1 MSRPPV
7 LHVPKPGASARPRR
21 ARASSAAA
29 NPRARAPEG
38 AGATDGIAP
47 AGAAGGEQP
56 GVPGPEAAAGGE
68 NAGAADAGAAA
79 MADEIAAL
87 RRRCAAAEAANA
99 AKSLFLATMSHEI
112 REPMNGVIGMTRL
125 LLETPLSA
133 EQQTHVEAV
142 HEAGQALLTIIN
154 DILDLSQMEAGRLT
168 LDRIDFELDKLVD
181 RVAAIVAPRVA
192 AKGLALE
199 VRLAPEVPRAL
210 HGDPG
215 RLRQILLNLLG
226 NAVKFTAA
234 GRIGLS
240 VELAAGAS
248 AHSGDAV
255 RLEIAVSDTGIGIPE
270 HLQAQLFTPYA
281 QADPSIRR
289 LYGGSGLGLTICRR
303 LADLMG
309 GEVRLHSRAGEGTRF
324 EIALVLEQAKGVAV
338 AGKAEGAAEAAAPGA
353 PGNAASGAQSGTAS
367 GAGGIAG
374 LRILIVD
381 PNPTTRAMIAQQTAS
396 WAVAGH
402 GVGSGAD
409 ALAALAE
416 AHAAGRPFRIALV
429 DGSLPD
435 MSGEDLGRRIKAD
448 ARLAATELVMVATS
462 GLRGDAARVAK
473 IGFAAYLPK
482 PVTATMLLE
491 CLLQLP
497 AVAGAPAGGAGL
509 ITAHSIS
516 ERRPAS
522 LRILLADDNPLNCRL
537 AVLMLEKAGHAIDV
551 VEDGAAAIEAV
562 RTKQYDLV
570 LMDVQMPGVDGLEAT
585 RRIRALPIAKAG
597 VPVIAITANA
607 MAGDDR
613 RCLAAGMNDYVT
625 KPIDRAR
632 LLSTV
637 ARWGNARAG

>member
-7 LHVPKPGASARPRR
+7 LYVPKASASARPRR
-21 ARASSAAA
+21 ARASS
-29 NPRARAPEG
+29 
-38 AGATDGIAP
+38 DGESP
-47 AGAAGGEQP
+47 ASA
-56 GVPGPEAAAGGE
+56 GVPQVAP
-68 NAGAADAGAAA
+68 
-79 MADEIAAL
+79 DEIEAL
-87 RRRCAAAEAANA
+87 RRRCAAAEAANE

-125 LLETPLSA
+125 LLETPLSD
-133 EQQTHVEAV
+133 EQRGHVEAV
-142 HEAGQALLTIIN
+142 HESGQALLTIIN

-181 RVAAIVAPRVA
+181 RVAAIVAPRVR
-192 AKGLALE
+192 AKGLELDL
-199 VRLAPEVPRAL
+199 RLAPEVPRAL

-226 NAVKFTAA
+226 NAIKFTAE
-234 GRIGLS
+234 GRIGLT
-240 VELAAGAS
+240 VDLAEDLPGGR
-248 AHSGDAV
+248 GDAV
-255 RLEIAVSDTGIGIPE
+255 RLAIAVSDTGIGIPE
-270 HLQAQLFTPYA
+270 HLQAGLFTAYA

-303 LADLMG
+303 LAGLMG
-309 GEVRLHSRAGEGTRF
+309 GEIRLRSREGEGTRF
-324 EIALVLEQAKGVAV
+324 EISVVLEKAA
-338 AGKAEGAAEAAAPGA
+338 AGGAAGLATGAAIGA
-353 PGNAASGAQSGTAS
+353 PSGAA
-367 GAGGIAG
+367 GIAG
-374 LRILIVD
+374 LRLLIVD
-381 PNPTTRAMIAQQTAS
+381 PDPTTRAMTEQQTLS
-396 WAVAGH
+396 WAVEAQGAA
-402 GVGSGAD
+402 SGAE
-409 ALAALAE
+409 ALAALGE
-416 AHAAGRPFRIALV
+416 AHAAGRPVRVALV
-429 DGSLPD
+429 DLSLPD
-435 MSGEDLGRRIKAD
+435 MSGEELGRRIKAD
-448 ARLAATELVMVATS
+448 AQLAATDLVMVATS

-497 AVAGAPAGGAGL
+497 AVAGEPAAAPGL

-516 ERRPAS
+516 ERRPS

-562 RTKQYDLV
+562 RAGQYDLV

-585 RRIRALPIAKAG
+585 RRIRRLPIAKAG

-632 LLSTV
+632 LLGTV
-637 ARWGNARAG
+637 ARWGPLVER